1 MADLNSDFSS
11 NISHI
16 KNLSV
21 YDASNY
27 EYLLRQKLRQ
37 EKLLSR
43 ISLKIRETLKL
54 EEVLQTAVE
63 EVRQLLATDRVVLYQ
78 FANDWS
84 GSVVVES
91 VSSDY
96 MSILDI
102 NINDT
107 CFSKE
112 HAVLYRDGR
121 IRAINDIYL
130 EGLASCHVQLLA
142 QLQVRA
148 NLVIPVIRQ
157 DFLWG
162 LLIAHHCQNF
172 RKWEDWEV
180 ELLKQLSV
188 QLAIAIQQA
197 HLYEQLEAQVQHY
210 SVNGTP
216 QENSAINALQK
227 LKLLLQREDICWEN
241 LNEVVEESLDKAY
254 KGIITWDKK

>member
-1 MADLNSDFSS
+1 MSYPKDEVDN
-11 NISHI
+11 NISQA
-16 KNLSV
+16 KQLSL
-21 YDASNY
+21 YESSNY

-78 FANDWS
+78 FVNGWN

-96 MSILDI
+96 MSILDMD
-102 NINDT
+102 INDT
-107 CFSKE
+107 CFSQE

-162 LLIAHHCQNF
+162 LLIAHHCQNS
-172 RKWEDWEV
+172 RKWEDWEI

-197 HLYEQLEAQVQHY
+197 HLYEQLQAQVQNY
-210 SVNGTP
+210 SVNGNS
-216 QENSAINALQK
+216 QENAAIYALHK
-227 LKLLLQREDICWEN
+227 LKLLLQREDICWET
-241 LNEVVEESLDKAY
+241 LPAIVEESLDKAY
-254 KGIITWDKK
+254 QGIITWDKK

>member
-1 MADLNSDFSS
+1 MADLNADFSS
-11 NISHI
+11 NISNI
-16 KNLSV
+16 KDLSL

-91 VSSDY
+91 VSPDY
-96 MSILDI
+96 MSIIDI
-102 NINDT
+102 DINDT
-107 CFSKE
+107 CFSKDY
-112 HAVLYRDGR
+112 AVLYRDGR

-130 EGLASCHVQLLA
+130 AGLASCHVKLLA

-162 LLIAHHCQNF
+162 LLIAHHCQNS
-172 RKWEDWEV
+172 RKWEDWET

-210 SVNGTP
+210 TIHANA
-216 QENSAINALQK
+216 QENAAINALQK
-227 LKLLLQREDICWEN
+227 LRLLLQREDICWDN
-241 LNEVVEESLDKAY
+241 LPAIVEESLDKAY
-254 KGIITWDKK
+254 QGIMSWDKK

>member
-1 MADLNSDFSS
+1 MPYQKDEVDN
-11 NISHI
+11 NISQT
-16 KNLSV
+16 KQLSL
-21 YDASNY
+21 YESSNY

-54 EEVLQTAVE
+54 EEVLQTSVE

-78 FANDWS
+78 FAHDWN

-96 MSILDI
+96 MSILDM

-112 HAVLYRDGR
+112 HAILYRDGR

-162 LLIAHHCQNF
+162 LLIAHHCQNS
-172 RKWEDWEV
+172 RKWEDWEI

-197 HLYEQLEAQVQHY
+197 HLYEQLQAQVQHY
-210 SVNGTP
+210 SVNGNS